1 MMKQFKNIFR
11 FELTEMFQKNSIRI
25 TTVIICLL
33 VFGATFIP
41 PIFNK
46 EDEIIDEPNPPVQEV
61 LPMDHLV
68 FVLNDVYSQEELEG
82 ALGTSIHILTT
93 LDEAKQSVESKE
105 YEKAVMFASPTE
117 YPLIANDL
125 GSFDTDELM
134 LTSIIT
140 ELAKIKNFKDK
151 GIDPQEAL
159 EALNFEVKVDYQL
172 LGKSSTQG
180 FFFAYVIMF
189 VLYMLILFFGQS
201 VSTSI
206 AREKDSRTMELLIT
220 STSTKDLILGKV
232 MAMGVLGIAQMSLII
247 ISGLIGFVINKGNYP
262 EMLLHMFK
270 TSLSLDVIIVYIL
283 FSALGYILYLF
294 IFAALGSLV
303 SKVEDV
309 GGAIT
314 PITLLFVVAFMI
326 ASFALQLP
334 NSSIVVISSFIPF
347 VSLFTMPIRYM
358 LTTVEIWHL
367 AISLGLMAITVVL
380 IEKLSIYIY
389 RFGSL
394 NYGNKIKIREIIRS
408 FK

>member
-41 PIFNK
+41 PIFNE
-46 EDEIIDEPNPPVQEV
+46 EDEIIDDPNPPVQEV

-117 YPLIANDL
+117 YQLIANDL